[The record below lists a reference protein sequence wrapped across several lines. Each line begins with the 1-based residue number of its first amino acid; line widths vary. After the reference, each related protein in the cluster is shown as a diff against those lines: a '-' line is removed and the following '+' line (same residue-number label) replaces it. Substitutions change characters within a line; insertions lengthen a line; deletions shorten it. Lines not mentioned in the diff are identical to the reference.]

1 MNVREPRAS
10 DIGLGLGPADVSR
23 TSDLAAPTGPTA
35 ILAEDEP
42 LLADELADLLK
53 ALWPHLRIVARAG
66 DGVAALNAID
76 SHRPDIALLDIH
88 MPLLSGIDVA
98 RRIAGRCHV
107 AFITSYDQH
116 ALEAFEAGAID
127 YVLKPPTASRL
138 MTTVERLKARLR
150 EQPVDLRRALKNV
163 DQATPAAPR
172 YLQWINASRGSAV
185 QLITVEEIAYFRSDQ
200 KYTLVVTADGEALI
214 KKTIKELTDELDPTM
229 FWQVHRSTVV
239 NVHAIHSVTRDGRG
253 SLTLRLKQRPETL
266 PVSEAYHH
274 LFRQM

>member
-1 MNVREPRAS
+1 MNVRDPRANEPS
-10 DIGLGLGPADVSR
+10 LRQED
-23 TSDLAAPTGPTA
+23 AAPALVAAGETGPTA

-42 LLADELADLLK
+42 LLADELADLLSV
-53 ALWPHLRIVARAG
+53 LWPQLRVVARAG
-66 DGVAALNAID
+66 DGVAALNAVD
-76 SHRPDIALLDIH
+76 SFRPDFALLDIH
-88 MPLLSGIDVA
+88 MPLLSGIEVA

-127 YVLKPPTASRL
+127 YVLKPPTAARL
-138 MTTVERLKARLR
+138 ITTVERLKARLK
-150 EQPVDLRRALKNV
+150 QPPADLRRALQSV
-163 DQATPAAPR
+163 DRVPAAAPR

-185 QLITVEEIAYFRSDQ
+185 QLITVEEIVYFKSDQ
-200 KYTLVVTADGEALI
+200 KYTLVVTPDGEALI

-266 PVSEAYHH
+266 PVSEAYNH